1 LHLCHDRRIL
11 NSTMNSQTAQIT
23 IRPGYA
29 DDYDAL
35 ARLAALDSSPA
46 VPPRPVLLVEVDG
59 ALRAALSLRDGS
71 CIADPF
77 FPTAGLLV
85 LLRAHAEGEGESE
98 RRVVRRPRWRRGSR
112 RRPAYA
118 RG

>member
-1 LHLCHDRRIL
+1 
-11 NSTMNSQTAQIT
+11 MNFHTAQIT
-23 IRPGYA
+23 IRAGYA

-46 VPPRPVLLVEVDG
+46 VPPRPLVVAEVDG

-77 FPTAGLLV
+77 FPSAGLLV
-85 LLRAHAEGEGESE
+85 LLRSYAQGDEQ
-98 RRVVRRPRWRRGSR
+98 RRAVRRPRRRPGSR

>member
-1 LHLCHDRRIL
+1 LLLCRGRRIL
-11 NSTMNSQTAQIT
+11 DSTMNSQTTQIT

-35 ARLAALDSSPA
+35 ARLAALDSTPV
-46 VPPRPVLLVEVDG
+46 VPPRPLLLAEVG
-59 ALRAALSLRDGS
+59 GELRAALSLRDGS
-71 CIADPF
+71 RIADPF
-77 FPTAGLLV
+77 FPTAELLL
-85 LLRAHAEGEGESE
+85 LLRTHAEGQTHRSP
-98 RRVVRRPRWRRGSR
+98 VRRPRWRRGSR

>member
-1 LHLCHDRRIL
+1 
-11 NSTMNSQTAQIT
+11 MNSQTAQIT

-35 ARLAALDSSPA
+35 TRLAALDSSPA
-46 VPPRPVLLVEVDG
+46 VPPRPVLLAEVDG

-77 FPTAGLLV
+77 FATAGLLA
-85 LLRAHAEGEGESE
+85 LLRTHAQGESG
-98 RRVVRRPRWRRGSR
+98 RWAVRRPRWRSGSR

>member
-1 LHLCHDRRIL
+1 M
-11 NSTMNSQTAQIT
+11 TSQTAQIT
-23 IRPGYA
+23 IRSGYA

-46 VPPRPVLLVEVDG
+46 VPPRPLLLAEVDG
-59 ALRAALSLRDGS
+59 VLRAALSLRDGS

-77 FPTAGLLV
+77 FPTTGLLV
-85 LLRAHAEGEGESE
+85 LLRTHAAGQK
-98 RRVVRRPRWRRGSR
+98 RRSAVRRPRSRRGSR

>member
-1 LHLCHDRRIL
+1 
-11 NSTMNSQTAQIT
+11 MNSQTAQIT

-35 ARLAALDSSPA
+35 ARLAALDSAPS
-46 VPPRPVLLVEVDG
+46 VPPRPLLLAEVDG
-59 ALRAALSLRDGS
+59 AVRAALSLRDGS

-77 FPTAGLLV
+77 LPTAGLLV
-85 LLRAHAEGEGESE
+85 LLRTHAQGEQA
-98 RRVVRRPRWRRGSR
+98 RLTVRRPRWRPGTR